1 MSVEREWATF
11 SLVSVYSLM
20 RIFTRILII
29 ILSAIYNNNVE
40 NTTTSQSIVVT
51 VSQGQGDRLWADP
64 NLQSPL
70 SFWDQA

>member
-20 RIFTRILII
+20 TIFIRILII

-51 VSQGQGDRLWADP
+51 VSQGQGDRLWADL

>member
-1 MSVEREWATF
+1 MSYIL
-11 SLVSVYSLM
+11 SGVS
-20 RIFTRILII
+20 IFTDEDLYKILII

-51 VSQGQGDRLWADP
+51 VSQGQGDRLWADL

>member
-1 MSVEREWATF
+1 MSYIL
-11 SLVSVYSLM
+11 SGVS
-20 RIFTRILII
+20 IFTDEDLYKILII

-64 NLQSPL
+64 SLQSPL

>member
-1 MSVEREWATF
+1 MSDEREWATF

-20 RIFTRILII
+20 RISIRILII

-51 VSQGQGDRLWADP
+51 VSQGQGDRLWADL

>member
-1 MSVEREWATF
+1 MSDEREWATF

-20 RIFTRILII
+20 RISIRILII

-40 NTTTSQSIVVT
+40 NTTTSQSIVVN
-51 VSQGQGDRLWADP
+51 VSQGQGDRLWADL